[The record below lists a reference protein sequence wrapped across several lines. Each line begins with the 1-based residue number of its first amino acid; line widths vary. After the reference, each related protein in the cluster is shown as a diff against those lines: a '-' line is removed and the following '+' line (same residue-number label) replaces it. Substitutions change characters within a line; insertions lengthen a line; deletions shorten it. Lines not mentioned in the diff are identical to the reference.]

1 MSMGHCRHIHS
12 YRRHAGLCVS
22 ILAVALLGVG
32 GCAAEDGE
40 AMAAVSD
47 DMPSVYAD
55 AKVETLADGGNAG
68 QAEYQ
73 AMLQACQ
80 QAGVST
86 VPLSADDSALL
97 GTGRLQWW
105 ITPERI
111 ALRRE
116 YWNLA
121 NSGDI
126 NQCHFS
132 LEHSG
137 VHEYIDAERSVAYEL
152 PGMAVASEG
161 PGDPDA
167 LLRYAVEAVD
177 ANAEAAANGT
187 GIERGARSEVQGQAC
202 LQWKSA
208 QGVVCKWSGGA
219 EWGFDASPGFFQVT
233 DPLSEYE
240 IILSQE
246 PAAGNGARVT
256 LTRFMLGEPWTKDA
270 LLPSEVEG
278 REGS

>member
-1 MSMGHCRHIHS
+1 MGHCRNIHS
-12 YRRHAGLCVS
+12 CRRCAGLS
-22 ILAVALLGVG
+22 ASLLAIALLGIG

-40 AMAAVSD
+40 AEEAVSK

-80 QAGVST
+80 EAGVSMM
-86 VPLSADDSALL
+86 PLSAEDSALL

-105 ITPERI
+105 ITSERV

-126 NQCHFS
+126 NQCHFT

-152 PGMAVASEG
+152 PGMTVASEG
-161 PGDPDA
+161 PGDPDG
-167 LLRYAVEAVD
+167 LLRYPID
-177 ANAEAAANGT
+177 PDQAAAASDAGT
-187 GIERGARSEVQGQAC
+187 ERAAKTQVQGQPC
-202 LQWKSA
+202 QEWRSSS
-208 QGVVCKWSGGA
+208 GTVCKWTGGG

-233 DPLSEYE
+233 DDLSEYE
-240 IILSQE
+240 VILQQE
-246 PAAGNGARVT
+246 PAAGNGVRVT

-270 LLPSEVEG
+270 LLPSETEG